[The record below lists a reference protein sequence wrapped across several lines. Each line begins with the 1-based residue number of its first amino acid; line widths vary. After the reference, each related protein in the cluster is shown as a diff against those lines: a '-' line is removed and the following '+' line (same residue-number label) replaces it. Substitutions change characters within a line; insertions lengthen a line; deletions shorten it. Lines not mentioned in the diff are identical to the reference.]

1 MNPNKF
7 LMLALVLF
15 LIPKIRKK
23 LFKTDYDRCYEQ
35 MEQQGVGVFMMCGGV
50 VGGDAYTEY
59 LSYQC
64 IDCPYFVFKIKEKTD
79 D

>member
-23 LFKTDYDRCYEQ
+23 LFKTDYDRCYE
-35 MEQQGVGVFMMCGGV
+35 
-50 VGGDAYTEY
+50 
-59 LSYQC
+59 
-64 IDCPYFVFKIKEKTD
+64 
-79 D
+79 